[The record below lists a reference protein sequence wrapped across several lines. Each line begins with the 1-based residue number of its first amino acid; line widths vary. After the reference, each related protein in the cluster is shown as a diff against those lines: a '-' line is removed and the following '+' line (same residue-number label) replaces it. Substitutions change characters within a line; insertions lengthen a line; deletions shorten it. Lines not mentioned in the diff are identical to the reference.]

1 MKIESSSD
9 AAAAQRYRIGYAFAP
24 KKEQSFIQPSLLHHA
39 SQNGI
44 DFVPISITDSLS
56 EEEAAEALIQQGPF
70 HCIIHKL
77 YGHRWNHQLKQY
89 SSKYPQ
95 TLILDPPDSIERLHN
110 RVSMLQV
117 VSALKLNSQFNISVS
132 VPKQVVL
139 QNPQSPDSIHNNTND
154 GAVEFPVIAKP
165 LLANGSAKSH
175 EMYLVFDPKG
185 LQTLL
190 LTNTTTSASTQP
202 ILLQQFVNH
211 GEVVF
216 KVYVIGE
223 YAQCVKRSS
232 LPDISEQQLTA
243 SEGQVLR
250 FSQISNSP
258 QPQEEDE
265 HGLGLSHDPHEMPPS
280 DFVQELAR
288 GIRLGLKLNF
298 FNFDVIRD
306 SGNPHSYFVIDIN
319 YFPGYAKLPS
329 YEQVL
334 TNFLLALLTTPTQKD
349 HQLEP
354 ATTEEEEEE
363 EESDHDHLG
372 DGGGGDAS
380 LLP

>member
-1 MKIESSSD
+1 MKISSSD
-9 AAAAQRYRIGYAFAP
+9 AAAGQRFRIGYAFAP
-24 KKEQSFIQPSLLHHA
+24 KKEQSFIQPSLLDHA

-139 QNPQSPDSIHNNTND
+139 QNPQSPDSIHNNTID

-175 EMYLVFDPKG
+175 EMCLVFDPKG

-190 LTNTTTSASTQP
+190 LTTTTTTTTSASTQP

-223 YAQCVKRSS
+223 YVQCVKRSS

-243 SEGQVLR
+243 LEGQVLP

-258 QPQEEDE
+258 QPQEGDE
-265 HGLGLSHDPHEMPPS
+265 HGLGLAHDPHEMPPS
-280 DFVQELAR
+280 DFVEELAR

-329 YEQVL
+329 YEQML
-334 TNFLLALLTTPTQKD
+334 TNFLLALLNTPTQKD

-354 ATTEEEEEE
+354 ATTEEEEE
-363 EESDHDHLG
+363 SDHDHLG
-372 DGGGGDAS
+372 DRGGGGDAS